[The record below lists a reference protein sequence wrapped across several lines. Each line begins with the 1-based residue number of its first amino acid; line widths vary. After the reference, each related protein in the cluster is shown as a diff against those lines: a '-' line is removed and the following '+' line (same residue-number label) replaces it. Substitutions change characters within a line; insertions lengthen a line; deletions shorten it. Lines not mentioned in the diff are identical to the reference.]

1 MGKPGKIAFP
11 VILVLGAITGYITYT
26 SFTAVIPDENID
38 SPYYQPLSPGSSGN
52 VPGDTG
58 GAAQQ
63 QQQGGGAA
71 QQQQQ
76 GGGAASTGAGT
87 TTITILQGSAVQ
99 GSPDYDPDTA
109 QVPVDNKVVWHNED
123 TVPHTATSGNGP
135 QDPQSGQLF
144 DTSIINGGEEST
156 PVELQGVSEGQKI
169 PYHCMVHP
177 YMVGE
182 ITITA
187 AAGGGQ
193 SDVGGGSAQTQGGA
207 TNQTGGANA
216 TTTTT
221 GGANATNQTGGANAT
236 TTAGGAPMS
245 NATTTGTTGNTTG
258 TGTTGGEGGGGTSV
272 SIVPGSASLTDTAFQ
287 PNPVQVSVGTT
298 VTWTNND
305 AQPHTATSGQ
315 NATPDGT
322 FDSGIMAPQGTFEH
336 TFTEA
341 GEFPYFCLL
350 HPNMVGTVSVS

>member
-63 QQQGGGAA
+63 Q
-71 QQQQQ
+71 
-76 GGGAASTGAGT
+76 
-87 TTITILQGSAVQ
+87 V
-99 GSPDYDPDTA
+99 
-109 QVPVDNKVVWHNED
+109 
-123 TVPHTATSGNGP
+123 
-135 QDPQSGQLF
+135 
-144 DTSIINGGEEST
+144 
-156 PVELQGVSEGQKI
+156 
-169 PYHCMVHP
+169 
-177 YMVGE
+177 
-182 ITITA
+182 
-187 AAGGGQ
+187 
-193 SDVGGGSAQTQGGA
+193 GA

-216 TTTTT
+216 TNQT

-236 TTAGGAPMS
+236 TTAGGA
-245 NATTTGTTGNTTG
+245 NATNQTGGASNTTG

-272 SIVPGSASLTDTAFQ
+272 SIVPGSSSLTDTAFQ
-287 PNPVQVSVGTT
+287 PNPVQVSVGST
-298 VTWTNND
+298 VTWTNDD

-322 FDSGIMAPQGTFEH
+322 FDSGIMAPGATFEH

-350 HPNMVGTVSVS
+350 HPNMVGTVSVSS